1 MLNRF
6 FEIKPFLDERDEE
19 IALNVPSGR
28 ACIELQKLLED
39 MAQFESITKLLQ
51 HSAISLSDVRV
62 LFDAAIEAHP

>member
-1 MLNRF
+1 
-6 FEIKPFLDERDEE
+6 
-19 IALNVPSGR
+19 
-28 ACIELQKLLED
+28 